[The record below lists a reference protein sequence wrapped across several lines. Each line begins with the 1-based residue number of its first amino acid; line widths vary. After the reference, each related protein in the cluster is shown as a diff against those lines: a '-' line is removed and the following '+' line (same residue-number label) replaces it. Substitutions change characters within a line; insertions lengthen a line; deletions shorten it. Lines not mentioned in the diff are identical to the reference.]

1 LHFLYLF
8 HKSAANADLKIQP
21 NPANDVVQIS
31 VTEELIGAELK
42 LLDIEGR
49 TLTVTTISTS
59 NLPDRQAGFKL
70 QTSNLSNGIYLVQ
83 ISTTKGTLT
92 KRLVI
97 AQ

>member
-1 LHFLYLF
+1 MHFLYLF

-59 NLPDRQAGFKL
+59 NFKL